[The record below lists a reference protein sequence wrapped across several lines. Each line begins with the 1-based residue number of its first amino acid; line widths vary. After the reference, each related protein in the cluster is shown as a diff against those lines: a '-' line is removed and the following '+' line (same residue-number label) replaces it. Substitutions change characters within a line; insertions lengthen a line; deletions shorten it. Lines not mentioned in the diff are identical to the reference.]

1 MWKLLVAI
9 AAAGMLALAQPAF
22 AADGS
27 CPARDFARQAKATLE
42 AFAPGFSGAVLV
54 ALDGKPVLRQAVG
67 PANREWNIANT
78 PETKFRLG
86 SITKQF
92 TATAI
97 LQLAEQGKLTIDD
110 PVSRYYPAAPPSW
123 SRITIKQLLTHTS
136 GIPDYPE
143 LAGFDGHDERFGH
156 TPEQL
161 IESVRDKPLQFE
173 PGAQFAYDNTGYVLL
188 GYIVEKLSG
197 QSYAQYLQTHVF
209 GPLGMRDTG
218 YDVGE
223 TIMPRRAA
231 GYALGSEGWVNAAP
245 VDMSTPFS
253 AGGLYSTIGD
263 LLIWDQALYAG
274 KALSAASQ
282 AAMFADYGHRYGFGW
297 WVRKQWGHDIIWH
310 GGGINGF
317 SNALQR
323 YPQDRMTVVVLSNSQ
338 TSPSA
343 KLATDLAGLCFGA
356 PVYPHEVSL
365 PGSLLDRYAGSYAA
379 TPDFVVHVERKGNR
393 LQTQATRGM
402 VIPIYAKDASA
413 FYAKLTGAEFV
424 FQTDAAGQVTGLTRR
439 QGGRDQVLRR
449 MGR

>member
-1 MWKLLVAI
+1 MWKPLVAVVF
-9 AAAGMLALAQPAF
+9 ASVLGAPQPALAMA
-22 AADGS
+22 GS
-27 CPARDFARQAKATLE
+27 CASRDFAAQAKATVE
-42 AFAPGFSGAVLV
+42 AFAPVFSGAVLV
-54 ALDGKPVLRQAVG
+54 AVDGKPVLRQAVG

-92 TATAI
+92 TAAAI

-123 SRITIKQLLTHTS
+123 SKITIKQLLTHTS

-143 LAGFDGHDERFGH
+143 LAGFDGHEERFAH

-161 IESVRDKPLQFE
+161 IQSVRDKPLQFE

-209 GPLGMRDTG
+209 GPLGMRNTG

-223 TIMPRRAA
+223 KILTERAA

-253 AGGLYSTIGD
+253 AGGLYSTVED
-263 LLIWDQALYAG
+263 LLIWDRALYAG
-274 KALSAASQ
+274 KPLSAASQ
-282 AAMFADYGHRYGFGW
+282 AAMFTDYGHRYGFGW
-297 WVRKQWGHDIIWH
+297 WVRTQWGHDIIWH

-317 SNALQR
+317 SNAFQR
-323 YPQDRMTVVVLSNSQ
+323 YPKDRLTVVVLSNSQ
-338 TSPSA
+338 ASPSA
-343 KLATDLAGLCFGA
+343 KLATDLAGLCLGV
-356 PVYPHEVSL
+356 PVYPKEVSL
-365 PGSLLDRYAGSYAA
+365 PASLLDRYVGFYEAK
-379 TPDFVVHVERKGNR
+379 PDFIVHVERKGDR
-393 LQTQATRGM
+393 LQTQATGQM
-402 VIPIYAKDASA
+402 VVPIYAKDATA

-424 FQTDAAGQVTGLTRR
+424 FQTDTAGQITGLVRR
-439 QGGRDQVLRR
+439 QGGREQSLKRISR
-449 MGR
+449 